1 MDLVPREVV
10 EGKLLQR
17 SPPPESK
24 RLLEHLCGLGR
35 RSVVERTPP
44 VIDESLEKVCI
55 HGDRVRP
62 QCVAGLLCHEEAAT
76 VAKFVFGFQQ
86 PPQMRDV
93 PLNRLRRRLGRM
105 VAPQRIDDA
114 IGRDHLSA
122 MDQQQDEQGS
132 LAPGRQLD
140 LPALA
145 AAYLERTK
153 DVDIH

>member
-1 MDLVPREVV
+1 
-10 EGKLLQR
+10 
-17 SPPPESK
+17 
-24 RLLEHLCGLGR
+24 
-35 RSVVERTPP
+35 
-44 VIDESLEKVCI
+44 
-55 HGDRVRP
+55 
-62 QCVAGLLCHEEAAT
+62 
-76 VAKFVFGFQQ
+76 
-86 PPQMRDV
+86 
-93 PLNRLRRRLGRM
+93 M